1 VSGPQAREDGKKRA
15 RVAGGRYELL
25 HELASGGMAT
35 VHVARARGAA
45 GFGRLVAIK
54 CCHPHL
60 RADEDF
66 ARMFLDEAR
75 LVAELRH
82 PNVVA
87 TLDFGEDD
95 ALSLY
100 IVMEY
105 VDGFSVQQLLRMAK
119 NTGAPMPA
127 AVALRVV
134 IDTLQGLQ
142 AAHDHT
148 DSKGSP
154 LNIVH
159 RDVSPQNILLG
170 VDGVARI
177 MDFGIARAESRLS
190 HTRDGNIKGK
200 AAYMAPEQ
208 HGLMMDNPPP
218 LTHRADLYAMGV
230 VLWELLTGKR
240 LFQRENDA
248 QTLAAS
254 IRGDYVPATEI
265 TPSLAAKID
274 VVIATALKANPDDRY
289 SNGNAFIEAIESCGM
304 TVATS
309 RDVTK
314 WVREVANRQIEQR
327 LEALRKHSDDRPDD
341 ANEVLDRVLT
351 SATNA
356 RMQAEIEATGVV
368 PASAA
373 GDVVEFEVQSLV
385 PNEPRKAGAEASK
398 RWRAFAAMAAVVVLF
413 GAALAWS
420 RNAPSARLIASEPT
434 ATTPSV
440 DAGSIVAAEPASIIA
455 NVSNASA
462 QLQTTLP
469 DSGATTSTNSAHPVT
484 DPTRRPIPLDGVR
497 QRPTRGRNNA
507 FRPTFL

>member
-1 VSGPQAREDGKKRA
+1 
-15 RVAGGRYELL
+15 
-25 HELASGGMAT
+25 
-35 VHVARARGAA
+35 
-45 GFGRLVAIK
+45 
-54 CCHPHL
+54 
-60 RADEDF
+60 
-66 ARMFLDEAR
+66 MFLDEAR

-105 VDGFSVQQLLRMAK
+105 IDGFSVQQLLRMAK

-134 IDTLQGLQ
+134 IDALQGLQ
-142 AAHDHT
+142 AAHDHA

-208 HGLMMDNPPP
+208 HGLLMDNPPP

-254 IRGDYVPATEI
+254 IRGDYVPASELA
-265 TPSLAAKID
+265 PSLAAKID
-274 VVIATALKANPDDRY
+274 VVIATALKANPDERFA
-289 SNGNAFIEAIESCGM
+289 SGNAFIEAIESCGM
-304 TVATS
+304 TVASS
-309 RDVTK
+309 REVTK

-385 PNEPRKAGAEASK
+385 PNQPSTRPPRVEPS
-398 RWRAFAAMAAVVVLF
+398 RWRPFAAIAIVAVLF
-413 GAALAWS
+413 GAAFAWT
-420 RNAPSARLIASEPT
+420 RNTP
-434 ATTPSV
+434 TTPAIARESAPV
-440 DAGSIVAAEPASIIA
+440 VVIADAGSTAAREPTRT
-455 NVSNASA
+455 VSNPISA
-462 QLQTTLP
+462 PIETAQP
-469 DSGATTSTNSAHPVT
+469 DSGAATPTISAPVIA
-484 DPTRRPIPLDGVR
+484 DPTRRPVPLDGVR
-497 QRPTRGRNNA
+497 QRPPRGRGNA

>member
-1 VSGPQAREDGKKRA
+1 
-15 RVAGGRYELL
+15 
-25 HELASGGMAT
+25 
-35 VHVARARGAA
+35 
-45 GFGRLVAIK
+45 
-54 CCHPHL
+54 
-60 RADEDF
+60 
-66 ARMFLDEAR
+66 MFLDEAR

-87 TLDFGEDD
+87 TLDFGEDES
-95 ALSLY
+95 LSLY

-105 VDGFSVQQLLRMAK
+105 VDGFSAQQLLRMAK
-119 NTGAPMPA
+119 NKGARMPA

-148 DSKGSP
+148 DAKGSP

-208 HGLMMDNPPP
+208 HGLLMDNPPP

-254 IRGDYVPATEI
+254 IRGDYVPASEI
-265 TPSLAAKID
+265 APSLPAKID
-274 VVIATALKANPDDRY
+274 VVIATALKANPDERY
-289 SNGNAFIEAIESCGM
+289 ANGNAFIEAIEACGM
-304 TVATS
+304 SVATS

-314 WVREVANRQIEQR
+314 WVREVASRQIEQR

-385 PNEPRKAGAEASK
+385 PNEPSTRAPRPAPR
-398 RWRAFAAMAAVVVLF
+398 RWRPFAAVAVVAVLL
-413 GAALAWS
+413 GAAAAWS
-420 RNAPSARLIASEPT
+420 RSAPSTRAIDREAPLLTVIA
-434 ATTPSV
+434 
-440 DAGSIVAAEPASIIA
+440 DAGSTHAPESTPSLA
-455 NVSNASA
+455 NAHPTSA
-462 QLQTTLP
+462 PIDTGQP
-469 DSGATTSTNSAHPVT
+469 DSGAATPTISTPVIA
-484 DPTRRPIPLDGVR
+484 DPTRRPVPLDGVR
-497 QRPTRGRNNA
+497 QRPPRGRTNA